1 MEFKEIATVS
11 GKGGLFKVLNPTRS
25 GVILESLD
33 EKKSKLIVNA
43 NSKVSILHEIS
54 IYTTDNEGTVA
65 LEDVMRKVHKEFA
78 GDTGLT
84 KNSDNEELKSFLK
97 HVLPTYDADRV
108 YVSDIKKLVN
118 WYSILVDVAPEVF
131 EEPKEEAKETQ
142 EAKEEKPAKAKQ
154 PKEAAAKKAPAAKAA
169 EKQPKEEKPKAKPA
183 AKKKS
188 ADK

>member
-11 GKGGLFKVLNPTRS
+11 GKGGLYKVLNPTRS

-118 WYSILVDVAPEVF
+118 WYSILVEVAPEVF
-131 EEPKEEAKETQ
+131 DEPKEEV
-142 EAKEEKPAKAKQ
+142 KEEKLAKAKA
-154 PKEAAAKKAPAAKAA
+154 PKEAAATKTPAAKAA
-169 EKQPKEEKPKAKPA
+169 EKQPKEEKSKAKPA

-188 ADK
+188 AGK

>member
-11 GKGGLFKVLNPTRS
+11 GKGGLYKVLNPTRS

-118 WYSILVDVAPEVF
+118 WYSILVEVAPEVF
-131 EEPKEEAKETQ
+131 DEPKEEV
-142 EAKEEKPAKAKQ
+142 KEEKPAKAKA
-154 PKEAAAKKAPAAKAA
+154 PKETPAKKAPAAKAA
-169 EKQPKEEKPKAKPA
+169 EKQPKEEKTKAKPA

>member
-1 MEFKEIATVS
+1 
-11 GKGGLFKVLNPTRS
+11 
-25 GVILESLD
+25 
-33 EKKSKLIVNA
+33 
-43 NSKVSILHEIS
+43 
-54 IYTTDNEGTVA
+54 
-65 LEDVMRKVHKEFA
+65 VMRKVHKEFA

-118 WYSILVDVAPEVF
+118 WYSILVEVAPEVF
-131 EEPKEEAKETQ
+131 DEPKEEV
-142 EAKEEKPAKAKQ
+142 KEEKPAKAKA

-169 EKQPKEEKPKAKPA
+169 EKQLKEEKPKAKPA